1 MTQTKTTFNLT
12 QAGRIIGKS
21 RATIQRAIAKG
32 KLSFERDENNNRV
45 VRADEL
51 IRVYGQEAR
60 FERAEAG
67 EGASP
72 TKAAEQ
78 ATAELSPALQKL
90 QDELLAQYRG
100 EIERL
105 EAALKRAQ
113 EGQNL
118 VTGLIEDHRTS
129 GEKWRVALEAQ
140 AEKIA
145 NQVASRQD
153 ERLKQIETKHNQ
165 EILLLKK
172 ALQAR
177 RGKPLWRKLFG

>member
-1 MTQTKTTFNLT
+1 MTKTTFNLT

-32 KLSFERDENNNRV
+32 KLSCELDENDSRV

-51 IRVYGQEAR
+51 IRVYGQEAK
-60 FERAEAG
+60 FERAEG
-67 EGASP
+67 EASAKTATAPGPGA
-72 TKAAEQ
+72 
-78 ATAELSPALQKL
+78 AELSPQLQKL
-90 QDELLAQYRG
+90 QDQLLAQYRG

-118 VTGLIEDHRTS
+118 VTGLIEDQRL
-129 GEKWRVALEAQ
+129 GGQKWQDALDAQ

-145 NQVASRQD
+145 DRLAAQHN
-153 ERLKQIETKHNQ
+153 ERLDQLEAKHDR
-165 EILLLKK
+165 ELLLLKK
-172 ALQAR
+172 TLHAER
-177 RGKPLWRKLFG
+177 KKPLWRKLLG